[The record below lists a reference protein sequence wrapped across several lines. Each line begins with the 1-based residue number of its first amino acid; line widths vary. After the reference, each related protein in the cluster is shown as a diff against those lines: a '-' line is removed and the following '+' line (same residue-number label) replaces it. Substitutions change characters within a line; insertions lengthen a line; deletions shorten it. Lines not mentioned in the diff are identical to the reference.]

1 MMATLDQMWDDMVA
15 HCEELEAEVERL
27 RAYLQDAR
35 EANDEQRAEVERLQ
49 DARFMLETEVERLRG
64 EKKLLLE
71 QVSRQTLV
79 EGDLRA
85 ALERVAFYGGVYT
98 CKQRRAIARAAL
110 AKKTLTTGTSTSV
123 TLTVQSTAALAKE
136 DS

>member
-49 DARFMLETEVERLRG
+49 RIIELYEET
-64 EKKLLLE
+64 
-71 QVSRQTLV
+71 SP
-79 EGDLRA
+79 
-85 ALERVAFYGGVYT
+85 
-98 CKQRRAIARAAL
+98 I
-110 AKKTLTTGTSTSV
+110 
-123 TLTVQSTAALAKE
+123 
-136 DS
+136 